1 MNWLQWLP
9 LIATLALIY
18 LLRWLHIGVTNFKV
32 FVLIL
37 LVWTLLLIIF
47 YHRTRPGRNRD
58 RKGGEAL
65 DAGLSSDD
73 YALASVKALSDGGFL
88 GFCSLISRQLKMPI
102 HIISRKGGVG
112 YSPQGAAANF
122 SGDPATPPS
131 RLEGLQTGRE
141 GQRLRES
148 FISGLSGHV

>member
-58 RKGGEAL
+58 RKGGETL
-65 DAGLSSDD
+65 EAGLSSDD
-73 YALASVKALSDGGFL
+73 
-88 GFCSLISRQLKMPI
+88 
-102 HIISRKGGVG
+102 
-112 YSPQGAAANF
+112 
-122 SGDPATPPS
+122 
-131 RLEGLQTGRE
+131 
-141 GQRLRES
+141 
-148 FISGLSGHV
+148 